1 MRRIIVNRG
10 YGLWLQIVI
19 AIILTIFSHPLL
31 FYRLLLLNFYLQ
43 QAKLNK
49 LTLKC
54 CCCRSRVLYRIMKA
68 SGFSYPLKTIVG
80 SIGLPVELDALYGN
94 ESFDFRLCLCSD
106 NEKVREREYPLVIRQ
121 IASREK
127 IMNELDI
134 LTSK

>member
-1 MRRIIVNRG
+1 MRIIVNGG

-19 AIILTIFSHPLL
+19 VIILAILFPPPRSPSIFSSP
-31 FYRLLLLNFYLQ
+31 LLLNFHRK
-43 QAKLNK
+43 QAQLNK

-94 ESFDFRLCLCSD
+94 ESFDFRLCLCVTM
-106 NEKVREREYPLVIRQ
+106 KVR
-121 IASREK
+121 
-127 IMNELDI
+127 
-134 LTSK
+134 